1 MNSFLV
7 GPRKSKSKYCNFF
20 GIFSVG
26 KTRDR
31 PWARAQFISIHLIVP
46 PKVLSATSRPA
57 GNLQLQVMVQHVP
70 VQKVIEKQVAVAVL
84 PFMPEGLIFSH
95 WKRPAINGLL
105 CYFMQVFSL
114 FISLCVYLCMYQT
127 CVYLWIYLYVYI
139 YTHINGCVKWTCIYI
154 YCMYAHVYIN
164 IDIIDI
170 NLSLIFSSISKSIS
184 RIQYLYTSQRTP
196 YGNNTLW

>member
-1 MNSFLV
+1 
-7 GPRKSKSKYCNFF
+7 
-20 GIFSVG
+20 
-26 KTRDR
+26 
-31 PWARAQFISIHLIVP
+31 
-46 PKVLSATSRPA
+46 
-57 GNLQLQVMVQHVP
+57 MVQHVP

-139 YTHINGCVKWTCIYI
+139 YTYKWMCKMDVYIYI
-154 YCMYAHVYIN
+154 LYVCTCVYQYRYYRYQSQSHFFIY
-164 IDIIDI
+164 IQIYIQ
-170 NLSLIFSSISKSIS
+170 NLVSIYISTHSLWK
-184 RIQYLYTSQRTP
+184 QYPLV
-196 YGNNTLW
+196 N